1 MARAVASSAAEVVV
15 AIVPATLGKVN
26 VISAVD
32 AGPINVTLFVP
43 LSESSKNS
51 TKPADVAPFL
61 SDIPALN
68 MSLAVDVD
76 TPTWAVVPLNFYVTI
91 DIY

>member
-1 MARAVASSAAEVVV
+1 VYITYGVPALAGSAAKFTTLNVFAMIYFLSYPSAMARAVASSAADVVV

-32 AGPINVTLFVP
+32 AGPISVTLFVP

-51 TKPADVAPFL
+51 T
-61 SDIPALN
+61 
-68 MSLAVDVD
+68 
-76 TPTWAVVPLNFYVTI
+76 
-91 DIY
+91 